1 MLMRKID
8 DEWVPWTGEVIDNTG
23 YPLNIETL
31 WSVDDLNKIGLY
43 FLKDDAVPEG
53 KIATDWS
60 VVDSKS
66 GPVRQ
71 PELMDTPPKVPTLDE
86 RVSVIEKKLGIA

>member
-43 FLKDDAVPEG
+43 FLKDDAVPE
-53 KIATDWS
+53 
-60 VVDSKS
+60 
-66 GPVRQ
+66 
-71 PELMDTPPKVPTLDE
+71 
-86 RVSVIEKKLGIA
+86 